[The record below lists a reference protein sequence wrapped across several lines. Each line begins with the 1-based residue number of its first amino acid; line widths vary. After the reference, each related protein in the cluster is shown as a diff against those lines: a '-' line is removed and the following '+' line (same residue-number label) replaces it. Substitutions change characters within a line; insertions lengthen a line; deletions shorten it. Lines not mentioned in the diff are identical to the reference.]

1 MADRDRVRAGGNNA
15 IQHRGG
21 QASRLAEFL
30 VMARIIH
37 SESGPMPPD
46 PSEEAG
52 SNDAMPIYEL
62 EIIDWIERERYSEI
76 IVRYPGREV
85 QRLRRYRDPRTTKE
99 KRETRAAEKI
109 LEKLG
114 PIESATHPNKER
126 AHRRRKTRALGNRLR
141 GEAQR

>member
-1 MADRDRVRAGGNNA
+1 
-15 IQHRGG
+15 
-21 QASRLAEFL
+21 
-30 VMARIIH
+30 
-37 SESGPMPPD
+37 MPPD
-46 PSEEAG
+46 SSEE
-52 SNDAMPIYEL
+52 SRSDYEL
-62 EIIDWIERERYSEI
+62 EIIDWIEGARYDEI
-76 IVRYPGREV
+76 IVRFPGGEV

-141 GEAQR
+141 GEAQRWDEARRKSS